1 METIEIPETENISLL
16 HNENELVT
24 NPHRNI
30 NKFKVINETLRSQGY
45 GTVIIIKPTANN
57 VKDLINNPIEI
68 IKSTKNSLFN
78 CSESEV
84 KDIRV
89 NKRKNVLVAEM
100 KENNPA
106 KLKQLLKVKIL
117 GTWDVICYQPKSDL
131 FHYGVISPVAPDAPI
146 EELQCYMPTNNSNC
160 KSATIEK
167 KKWCGM
173 GRLGFLENHILR
185 FGKSAK
191 CYNWKKFLSS

>member
-1 METIEIPETENISLL
+1 M
-16 HNENELVT
+16 T
-24 NPHRNI
+24 NPQRNVK
-30 NKFKVINETLRSQGY
+30 KFPVINETLRSQGY
-45 GTVIIIKPTANN
+45 GTVIIIKSTANN

-78 CSESEV
+78 CSEV

-100 KENNPA
+100 KENNPT
-106 KLKQLLKVKIL
+106 KFEQLLKVKIL
-117 GTWDVICYQPKSDL
+117 GAWDVICYQPNSDL

-146 EELQCYMPTNNSNC
+146 EELQCYMSTNYSNC

-167 KKWCGM
+167 KKWYSM
-173 GRLGFLENHILR
+173 GRLCFLENHILR